1 MLRAAAEGGL
11 RRSEI
16 CGLRFHD
23 IDLRAGRLEVRRGY
37 NGGPTKGRQARTV
50 HIGPTFVQRL
60 SAYRAMLPATPHP
73 SMPVWPGRG
82 GKELAE
88 HSATQAAARAFA
100 RAGLEDVV
108 LHDLR
113 RTCGSLMLS
122 RGIPLI
128 VVSRHL
134 GHATPLVTA
143 RVYAHL
149 LRDDQLA
156 AVPAAFEEALRA
168 QGSQQARN
176 NRDA

>member
-1 MLRAAAEGGL
+1 
-11 RRSEI
+11 
-16 CGLRFHD
+16 
-23 IDLRAGRLEVRRGY
+23 
-37 NGGPTKGRQARTV
+37 
-50 HIGPTFVQRL
+50 
-60 SAYRAMLPATPHP
+60 MLPATPHP

-88 HSATQAAARAFA
+88 HSATQAAARAFV
-100 RAGLEDVV
+100 RADLTDAAGKATAT

-122 RGIPLI
+122 RGVPLI

-168 QGSQQARN
+168 PRSQQARN